1 MSYFTIDIYNSIP
14 LWYVLWTWYWWSGI
28 VEMTKGFSITDL
40 YSQNVLQNLMLLL
53 IINKPNQ
60 TQAETVSQYA

>member
-1 MSYFTIDIYNSIP
+1 
-14 LWYVLWTWYWWSGI
+14 
-28 VEMTKGFSITDL
+28 MTKGFSITDL